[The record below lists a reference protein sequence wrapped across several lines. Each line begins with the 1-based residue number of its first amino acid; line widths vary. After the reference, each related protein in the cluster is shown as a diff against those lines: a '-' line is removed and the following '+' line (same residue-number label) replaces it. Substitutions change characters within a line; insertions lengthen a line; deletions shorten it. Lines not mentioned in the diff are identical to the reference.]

1 MSENARTRW
10 QARYEKSRVR
20 EVDFTTLSGLELEPA
35 YGTDDSEWP
44 GEFPFTRGLYPTGY
58 RGRSWTIRQFAGFG
72 NAQQTNERYRM
83 ILGRGGGGLSVA
95 FDMPTLMGRDS
106 DDPKSLGEV
115 GHCGVAI
122 DSAADMEVLFDGIDL
137 GDVTTS
143 MTISGPAVP
152 VFCMMIVAAERAGVD
167 TGKLNGTL
175 QTDIFKEY
183 IAQKE
188 WIFGPEPHLRLI
200 GDLME
205 YCAEKIPAYKPLSVS
220 GYHIREAGSTAAQ
233 ELAFTLADGFGY
245 VELGLS
251 RGLDVDVFA
260 PGLSFFFDAH
270 VDFFEEIAKFRAAR
284 RIWAR
289 WMRDVYG
296 ATTDKAQWLR
306 FHTQTAGVS
315 LTAQQPYNNVVRTG
329 IEALSAVLG
338 GTNSLHTNALDE
350 TLALPSEQ
358 AAEIALRTQ
367 QVIMEETGVVN
378 VADPLGGSWYVEA
391 LTDRIEA
398 EANAIFDQ
406 ILAMGGSTAHLRP
419 ARADRRGRRSRRV
432 ARSPAGSCAAS
443 RTAGS
448 CPRSPRRR
456 SSTRSSLEKGE
467 KRIVGV
473 NCHTESVTHDLEILR
488 VSHEVEVE
496 QVRVLAAR
504 RQAARRRGRDGGAG
518 RMVDGGARRRE
529 HDRADAR
536 RGARRGDARRDL
548 RRAAGRVGR
557 VPRTGPVLSRRR
569 RSLGLAHDAAAVLP
583 PGRDRPVRPQA
594 PAPQPAAGGTRGRR
608 PAAGGSSYAVEVTEE
623 NFQATIESSMTAPV
637 LLVFYSP
644 TRMPESQQLADDL
657 VDAVDGVRGPVPG
670 RPGRHR
676 RRAGDRAGD
685 ADPVDPAGGRGP
697 RRPSG
702 AADPGRAAARRA
714 ALRADHQV
722 MQQLTAQGMTGR
734 HQPRVGRPST
744 PTATASP
751 TSTRATPPPRTRSAT
766 VTSTARSR
774 STRSSSTPTPPTPR
788 PPPAWRWP
796 RSCSAPRAST
806 STPPGAAAAA
816 NPDDVDAQ
824 TMVADLD
831 MLGGHVEDAFNRLIE
846 LVRRTSGDDRNQA
859 REHLLGLFGAVGND
873 DPRVLKGRQSLAS
886 ALF

>member
-1 MSENARTRW
+1 MALTHSTDDNARSAAETARSRW
-10 QARYEKSRVR
+10 QSRYEQSRVR
-20 EVDFTTLSGLELEPA
+20 DVDFTTLSGLEVEPA
-35 YGTDDSEWP
+35 YGADDSEWP

-58 RGRSWTIRQFAGFG
+58 RGRTWTIRQFAGFG

-122 DSAADMEVLFDGIDL
+122 DSAADMETLFHGIDL
-137 GDVTTS
+137 AEVTTS

-152 VFCMMIVAAERAGVD
+152 VFCMMLVAAERAGVD

-188 WIFGPEPHLRLI
+188 WLFTPEPHLRLI

-205 YCAEKIPAYKPLSVS
+205 HCVEKIPAYKPLSVS

-251 RGLDVDVFA
+251 RGLDVDLFA

-296 ATTDKAQWLR
+296 AKTEKAQWLR

-391 LTDRIEA
+391 LTDKLEA
-398 EANAIFDQ
+398 EANAIFDK
-406 ILAMGGSTAHLRP
+406 ILSMGGAATSGLTH
-419 ARADRRGRRSRRV
+419 ADTEALAETVGRS
-432 ARSPAGSCAAS
+432 AGDPHEATWPI
-443 RTAGS
+443 TAGLLRGIEDGWFMS
-448 CPRSPRRR
+448 EIAEAAFQYQKA
-456 SSTRSSLEKGE
+456 LEKGD

-473 NCHTESVTHDLEILR
+473 NCHEDSITHDLEILR
-488 VSHEVEVE
+488 VSHEVEID
-496 QVRVLAAR
+496 QVRELTERRTTRDDDAAR
-504 RQAARRRGRDGGAG
+504 AAVA
-518 RMVDGGARRRE
+518 RMVE
-529 HDRADAR
+529 
-536 RGARRGDARRDL
+536 
-548 RRAAGRVGR
+548 VS
-557 VPRTGPVLSRRR
+557 RT
-569 RSLGLAHDAAAVLP
+569 D
-583 PGRDRPVRPQA
+583 
-594 PAPQPAAGGTRGRR
+594 
-608 PAAGGSSYAVEVTEE
+608 E
-623 NFQATIESSMTAPV
+623 NMIESMLEAC
-637 LLVFYSP
+637 
-644 TRMPESQQLADDL
+644 
-657 VDAVDGVRGPVPG
+657 
-670 RPGRHR
+670 
-676 RRAGDRAGD
+676 RAEATLGEICD
-685 ADPVDPAGGRGP
+685 
-697 RRPSG
+697 
-702 AADPGRAAARRA
+702 
-714 ALRADHQV
+714 ALRAEW
-722 MQQLTAQGMTGR
+722 GEYR
-734 HQPRVGRPST
+734 EP
-744 PTATASP
+744 
-751 TSTRATPPPRTRSAT
+751 
-766 VTSTARSR
+766 AR
-774 STRSSSTPTPPTPR
+774 
-788 PPPAWRWP
+788 
-796 RSCSAPRAST
+796 
-806 STPPGAAAAA
+806 
-816 NPDDVDAQ
+816 
-824 TMVADLD
+824 
-831 MLGGHVEDAFNRLIE
+831 F
-846 LVRRTSGDDRNQA
+846 
-859 REHLLGLFGAVGND
+859 
-873 DPRVLKGRQSLAS
+873 
-886 ALF
+886 